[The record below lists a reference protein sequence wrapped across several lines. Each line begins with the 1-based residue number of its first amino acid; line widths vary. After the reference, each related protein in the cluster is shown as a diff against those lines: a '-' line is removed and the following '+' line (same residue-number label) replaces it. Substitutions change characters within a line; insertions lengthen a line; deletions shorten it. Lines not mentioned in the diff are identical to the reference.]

1 MPAQGRAAVRR
12 WGVLAVLA
20 ILASCSA
27 VAADLDPPGKS
38 AESRGPQVWDPLAT
52 PAFRGDAGLID
63 VAFVDPQNGWAVGDR
78 GTIWHTADGGRQWVL
93 QQSGVSCRLESVSF
107 VSPQVGWAAGWVSHP
122 YLHTGAGV
130 LLWTTDGGQHW
141 SHDPRLLLPALKRVR
156 FFNPRQGWAAGCPS
170 AIYPSGVLGTESG
183 GRGWNPV
190 LGEKTPGWLAA
201 DFLGPQA
208 GALADGRGGAA
219 VVRREGIRP
228 AATADLGLRSPA
240 RLKLTTPIGG
250 WLVGQG
256 GLILRTADEGASWH
270 APPGDLSQLAAG
282 QYDFA
287 AIEVRGP
294 KCWIA
299 GTPGTRIFHTPDAGR
314 SWLAL
319 PTGQSLPLAAIC
331 FADDQHGWAV
341 GQLGTIL
348 ATSDGGQS
356 WRCQRA
362 GGKRAAV
369 LGLLSGPDQVP
380 FELFARL
387 SGNEGYLAAV
397 ELLNRRDLEA
407 PAREEVSPADRAH
420 EALLRVGAAGAT
432 TAWQFPVRSVG
443 LQSHPD
449 QVVAVWDR
457 LHDGRGLEALEAHLV
472 RQIRIWRP
480 EVIVTQDA
488 ARRDDP
494 VGHLLHQAVLR
505 AASQAADAA
514 AQPDQIARLG
524 LQPWQVRRV
533 YSGLPPEVPGEVN
546 VGGAQLADRLGR
558 SLGSLAAQARGLL
571 DDRYRP
577 GPQSLGFQAV
587 FDQSPQPQGR
597 HEFFAAAL
605 PPGSEARRALAE
617 PGSETL
623 DLVRRL
629 AQKQRLIQATVQR
642 SGRDPRASA
651 ALLAQADDLLGG
663 LDPDSGTEILLHLA
677 QTYQDTGQWSMAAEV
692 YELLVKR
699 YPGHPLERAALV
711 RLVQYYSSSEVAH
724 RVERAAGTAIQQ
736 VAARSDLLEPNRG
749 RLERA
754 AALGQQI
761 RQSAPDLATFPAVAF
776 CLASVERQRG
786 EPRQAERFYAAQ
798 AMGTARDAW
807 WSCARGEQWLA
818 NPRGGPP
825 RAVVRCR
832 AAAGKPRLDGRL
844 DDAVWKEVPPAEL
857 HSPLGD
863 DAAWP
868 AAVLAAH
875 DGEFL
880 YLAIRARQ
888 APQGS
893 YESTPGVRPRDAD
906 LCARDRVEWFL
917 DTDRDYS
924 TFFHLGVDYR
934 GWTAEDCWGDATWNP
949 TWYVAAATAD
959 GAWTVEAA
967 IPLAELA
974 SRPPGPG
981 TAWAVGIQR
990 IVPGAGFQSL
1000 SVPAAPQVIPE
1011 GFGYLVFEAGNAA
1024 AE

>member
-1 MPAQGRAAVRR
+1 M
-12 WGVLAVLA
+12 LAVLA
-20 ILASCSA
+20 GSGG
-27 VAADLDPPGKS
+27 VAADLDPAAKP
-38 AESRGPQVWDPLAT
+38 AESRGNPVWDPLAT
-52 PAFRGDAGLID
+52 AAIRADAGLND
-63 VAFVDPQNGWAVGDR
+63 VSFVDPQNGWAVGDR
-78 GTIWHTADGGRQWVL
+78 GAIWHTEDGGRQWVL

-170 AIYPSGVLGTESG
+170 AMYPSGVLVTESG

-228 AATADLGLRSPA
+228 AEIPDLGLRSPA
-240 RLKLTTPIGG
+240 RMKLTTPVGG

-256 GLILRTADEGASWH
+256 GLILRTADEGAAWH
-270 APPGDLSQLAAG
+270 APPGDLSELAAG

-287 AIEVRGP
+287 AVEVRGP

-299 GTPGTRIFHTPDAGR
+299 GTPGTRVFHTPDAGR

-331 FADDQHGWAV
+331 FVDDEHGWAV

-362 GGKRAAV
+362 GAKRAAL
-369 LGLLSGPDQVP
+369 LGLFSGPDDVP

-387 SGNEGYLAAV
+387 SGNEGYLGAV
-397 ELLNRRDLEA
+397 ELLNRRDVELA
-407 PAREEVSPADRAH
+407 AREEVSLADRAR
-420 EALLRVGAAGAT
+420 EALLCVGAAGAT

-443 LQSHPD
+443 LQSHSD
-449 QVVAVWDR
+449 QVVEVWDR
-457 LHDGRGLEALEAHLV
+457 LHDGRGLEALEAYLV
-472 RQIRIWRP
+472 RQIRTWRP

-488 ARRDDP
+488 AGGGDP

-505 AASQAADAA
+505 AASQAADPA
-514 AQPDQIARLG
+514 AQPDQIVRVG

-533 YSGLPPEVPGEVN
+533 YSALPPEVQGEAN

-558 SLGSLAAQARGLL
+558 SLGNLASQARGLL

-577 GPQSLGFQAV
+577 GPQSLGFQTV

-597 HEFFAAAL
+597 HEFFGAVAL

-629 AQKQRLIQATVQR
+629 AQKQRLIHAILQR
-642 SGRDPRASA
+642 SGRDPRTSA

-663 LDPDSGTEILLHLA
+663 LDPDSGTELLFHLA
-677 QTYQDTGQWSMAAEV
+677 QTYQDTGQWPMAAEV

-699 YPGHPLERAALV
+699 YPGHPLVRAALV
-711 RLVQYYSSSEVAH
+711 RLVQYYSSSEVA
-724 RVERAAGTAIQQ
+724 RRMEGAPGAAIRQ
-736 VAARSDLLEPNRG
+736 VAARSDLLEPSRS

-754 AALGQQI
+754 AALGQEI
-761 RQSAPDLATFPAVAF
+761 RQARPDLAAHPAVGF
-776 CLASVERQRG
+776 CLASVDRQGG

-798 AMGTARDAW
+798 SMGTARDAW

-818 NPRGGPP
+818 SPRGGPP
-825 RAVVRCR
+825 KPVLRCR
-832 AAAGKPRLDGRL
+832 AARGKPRLDGRL
-844 DDAVWKEVPPAEL
+844 DDAVWKEVGPAEL

-888 APQGS
+888 SPQAT
-893 YESTPGVRPRDAD
+893 YEPTPGVRPRDAD
-906 LCARDRVEWFL
+906 LSARDRVEWFF
-917 DTDRDYS
+917 DTDRDYA
-924 TFFHLGVDYR
+924 TFYHLSVDYR

-949 TWYVAAATAD
+949 TWYVAAATGD

-974 SRPPGPG
+974 AGPPGAG

-1000 SVPAAPQVIPE
+1000 GAPAAPEVIPE
-1011 GFGYLVFEAGNAA
+1011 GFGYLVFDAGNTAS
-1024 AE
+1024 E